1 MFVYKVVVT
10 TLDVL
15 LGLSLAR
22 VLISDRNNEV
32 RTGIFI
38 MAAVLLATMLGMWG

>member
-10 TLDVL
+10 TFDVL

-22 VLISDRNNEV
+22 VFISDRNNDV

-38 MAAVLLATMLGMWG
+38 MTAVLLATMLGMWG